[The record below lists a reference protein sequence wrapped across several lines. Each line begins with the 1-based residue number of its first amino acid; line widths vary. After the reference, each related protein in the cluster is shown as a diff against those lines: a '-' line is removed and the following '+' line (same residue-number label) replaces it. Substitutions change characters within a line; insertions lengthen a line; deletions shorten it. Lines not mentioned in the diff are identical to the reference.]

1 MRRALWFSL
10 RGVSRVRSSDQTMK
24 RSTSVHGAPISSN
37 SKSVHHAQHVRDHR
51 AQHIPLRNAAG
62 MVPRLK
68 MPVIGLPRPAGSAAV
83 ASHVGLRR
91 DPRVPPRLLPTH
103 AAVPVAQQ
111 FDSEKLPQTLVSEIR
126 PSLRAGGGRE
136 PAPRR
141 PV

>member
-1 MRRALWFSL
+1 
-10 RGVSRVRSSDQTMK
+10 
-24 RSTSVHGAPISSN
+24 
-37 SKSVHHAQHVRDHR
+37 
-51 AQHIPLRNAAG
+51 

-126 PSLRAGGGRE
+126 PSLRAANQVEAENPRVADLCECPHDRALPASRTFSSSVSYRRE
-136 PAPRR
+136 LWR
-141 PV
+141 PPTVRGNAQQRKLAGCLTFA